1 MSGITLKLFAFMS
14 LTRLFPSILGNV
26 VMIIVAVPL
35 KGPDGK
41 ILHSDYAHR
50 VEQLV
55 TEVNEKHPGLV
66 LYFEKRMPFAER
78 TALFAS
84 SDVLVNSSLR
94 HGLNLVPFEFVL
106 CGSEKKV
113 CVCV

>member
-1 MSGITLKLFAFMS
+1 
-14 LTRLFPSILGNV
+14 
-26 VMIIVAVPL
+26 MIIVAVPL